1 MSDLFPY
8 EYENK
13 TDLLEFILD
22 VSKVN
27 MEADHNDDKVW
38 REEFK
43 FLANIITKFL
53 NKDKPK
59 NQIHPVMRECLNSFL
74 KGDK

>member
-1 MSDLFPY
+1 MSDLY

-27 MEADHNDDKVW
+27 MEADYNDDKVW

-53 NKDKPK
+53 NKDKPN

-74 KGDK
+74 KGGK